1 MEHELIKQGINKD
14 HNLTIIQKRENCK
27 EFALKNVL
35 LQKEQIKE
43 LGIFTDY
50 DVIYKTSDP
59 FIEFKQLRLFNEM
72 IKDGLIYKALKP
84 VY

>member
-1 MEHELIKQGINKD
+1 MEHELIKLGINKD
-14 HNLTIIQKRENCK
+14 PKLSIIQKRENCK
-27 EFALKNVL
+27 EFALKNVE
-35 LQKEQIKE
+35 LQKEQIKQ
-43 LGIFTDY
+43 LGIFTNY

-72 IKDGLIYKALKP
+72 IKDDLIYKALKP